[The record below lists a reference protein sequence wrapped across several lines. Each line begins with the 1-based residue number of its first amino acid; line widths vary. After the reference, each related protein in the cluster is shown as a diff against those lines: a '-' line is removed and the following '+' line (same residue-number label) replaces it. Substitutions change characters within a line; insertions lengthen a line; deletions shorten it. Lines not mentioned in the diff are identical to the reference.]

1 MVLLLYFRPFDNS
14 EFALNLR
21 GLFFIFIIVLRI
33 LKRFPKELDLAYDFQ
48 WFNFFFSSQKEFLFS
63 TDSSIICSLNNLK
76 HPIYRLT
83 RTSGVE
89 RQRARKSQNSLALKL
104 WWPGRESNPYAFL
117 LAADFKSATSTNSVT
132 RPTNSVN
139 EKSSNELPS
148 ENWSGKRVSNS
159 RPQPW
164 QGCALP
170 TELFPH
176 IFMEARSGVEPL

>member
-104 WWPGRESNPYAFL
+104 RDGIGLPYFKRAREVTTNLATLEDTL
-117 LAADFKSATSTNSVT
+117 LRD
-132 RPTNSVN
+132 
-139 EKSSNELPS
+139 SS
-148 ENWSGKRVSNS
+148 
-159 RPQPW
+159 
-164 QGCALP
+164 C
-170 TELFPH
+170 F
-176 IFMEARSGVEPL
+176 

>member
-21 GLFFIFIIVLRI
+21 GLFFIFIIILRI

-89 RQRARKSQNSLALKL
+89 RQRARRSKK
-104 WWPGRESNPYAFL
+104 P
-117 LAADFKSATSTNSVT
+117 
-132 RPTNSVN
+132 
-139 EKSSNELPS
+139 SSS
-148 ENWSGKRVSNS
+148 
-159 RPQPW
+159 
-164 QGCALP
+164 
-170 TELFPH
+170 
-176 IFMEARSGVEPL
+176 

>member
-33 LKRFPKELDLAYDFQ
+33 LKRFPKKLDLAYDFQ

-104 WWPGRESNPYAFL
+104 SGRDLITLKTGQQNAVINFGPLSEPL
-117 LAADFKSATSTNSVT
+117 L
-132 RPTNSVN
+132 
-139 EKSSNELPS
+139 
-148 ENWSGKRVSNS
+148 S
-159 RPQPW
+159 RPLIRRYLSKFSLFYRIIGALL
-164 QGCALP
+164 QG
-170 TELFPH
+170 TSQLF
-176 IFMEARSGVEPL
+176 GVAAHL

>member
-104 WWPGRESNPYAFL
+104 WWRDGIQIVGNLMKESLEACPVQMLKEWEVMRKYIDLANAKGGRICVDEKVL
-117 LAADFKSATSTNSVT
+117 RAAMKT
-132 RPTNSVN
+132 
-139 EKSSNELPS
+139 
-148 ENWSGKRVSNS
+148 
-159 RPQPW
+159 
-164 QGCALP
+164 
-170 TELFPH
+170 
-176 IFMEARSGVEPL
+176 I

>member
-104 WWPGRESNPYAFL
+104 WWRDG
-117 LAADFKSATSTNSVT
+117 
-132 RPTNSVN
+132 
-139 EKSSNELPS
+139 
-148 ENWSGKRVSNS
+148 
-159 RPQPW
+159 
-164 QGCALP
+164 
-170 TELFPH
+170 
-176 IFMEARSGVEPL
+176 I